1 MGARL
6 VPRQDCPTV
15 SVTQISD
22 EPRLTTHVAQLSWPN
37 QMPDQSDDSE
47 RNAEDGSGDVGP
59 SEERLFTSDPRDGR
73 DDNALCA
80 GELLDRI
87 V

>member
-1 MGARL
+1 
-6 VPRQDCPTV
+6 
-15 SVTQISD
+15 
-22 EPRLTTHVAQLSWPN
+22 
-37 QMPDQSDDSE
+37 MPDQSDDSE